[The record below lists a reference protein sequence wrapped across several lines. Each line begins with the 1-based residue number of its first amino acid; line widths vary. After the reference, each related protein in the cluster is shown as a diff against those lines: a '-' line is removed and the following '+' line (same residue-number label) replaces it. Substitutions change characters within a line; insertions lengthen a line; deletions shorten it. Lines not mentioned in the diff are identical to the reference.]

1 MKHNVAELIGRKA
14 KALKHCDKVIQTIDK
29 NGRTEI
35 LLGNTGISIPCEKN
49 DAIYSML
56 QSIRFKLAHEINSIE
71 IVSRQRVLPAPHGA
85 CYEIPQGVC
94 ESCGGTFDNI
104 TGRKRFCPSC
114 AHERHK
120 ERCRKYNKSVKN
132 NA

>member
-29 NGRTEI
+29 NGKTEI

-49 DAIYSML
+49 DAIYSVL

-71 IVSRQRVLPAPHGA
+71 IVSRQRMLPAPNGA
-85 CYEIPQGVC
+85 CVDVPQGVC
-94 ESCGGTFDNI
+94 EACGRTFDNHS
-104 TGRKRFCPSC
+104 GRKRFYPDCVR
-114 AHERHK
+114 ERHK
-120 ERCRKYNKSVKN
+120 ECCRRYNSSVKSN
-132 NA
+132 V